1 LRGFVVEEQGRISG
15 IITPHEVKA
24 IERARWPYTTV
35 DDAMRPLAQ
44 LRAVEPATSVADALI
59 LMGRED
65 VNQLPVVR
73 DGRLTGII
81 SRGDALRLLQT
92 RAELQV

>member
-1 LRGFVVEEQGRISG
+1 MRSLDRLR
-15 IITPHEVKA
+15 T
-24 IERARWPYTTV
+24 
-35 DDAMRPLAQ
+35 
-44 LRAVEPATSVADALI
+44 VEPETLVADALI

-81 SRGDALRLLQT
+81 SRGDVFRLLQT